1 MPITNALLVR
11 YRDGYKTGFSA
22 NLSTYGRRE
31 GFLNIGDVSEVN
43 AVNATITQ
51 VLAVQSVLQEA
62 VTIGVEPTSSD
73 DTPYLGVW
81 VGDYVTAPAADGTPT
96 SYRVVSMTATC
107 DDEGFAKFVPELRTR
122 TDEVAERTRLWLKR
136 IGDGTL
142 AGRSQKATLIRPL
155 DAKVPSGKVE
165 AVSPPGFSQFALSVA
180 ESEKYNVEDPFRL
193 TQVDATLLSAGSTS
207 TTVKVRKNGSDV
219 LTVTIPAN
227 VTHVVE
233 FPTTLSFVRGD
244 KLSVSTTAV
253 GTGAT
258 GLYVN
263 LIGGPAY

>member
-1 MPITNALLVR
+1 VPITNVLLVR
-11 YRDGYKTGFSA
+11 YRDGYKTGSA
-22 NLSTYGRRE
+22 ADLATYGRRE
-31 GFLNIGDVSEVN
+31 GFLNIGDVSEIN

-51 VLAVQSVLQEA
+51 VLATQSVLQQA
-62 VTIGVEPTSSD
+62 VTLGVEPSADD

-81 VGDYVTAPAADGTPT
+81 LGDYVTAPAANGTAT
-96 SYRVVSMTATC
+96 SYRVVSITATC

-142 AGRSQKATLIRPL
+142 AGRSQKATIIRPL
-155 DAKVPSGKVE
+155 NAKIPTGKVD
-165 AVSPPGFSQFALSVA
+165 AVSPPGFSQFAMSVA
-180 ESEKYNVEDPFRL
+180 ESERYNVEDPFRL
-193 TQVDATLLSAGSTS
+193 TQVDATLLTAGTTT
-207 TTVKVRKNGSDV
+207 TTVEVRKNGSSAQT
-219 LTVTIPAN
+219 LTLTSGVS
-227 VTHVVE
+227 HVVE
-233 FPTTLSFVRGD
+233 FPTTVSFVRGD
-244 KLSVSTTAV
+244 KLTVKTTAV

>member
-11 YRDGYKTGFSA
+11 YRDGYKTGFA
-22 NLSTYGRRE
+22 ADFATYGRRE
-31 GFLNIGDVSEVN
+31 GFLSIGDVSDVN

-51 VLAVQSVLQEA
+51 VLAVQSQLQEA
-62 VTIGVEPTSSD
+62 VTMGVEPSATD

-81 VGDYVTAPAADGTPT
+81 VGDYVTAPDASGTAT
-96 SYRVVSMTATC
+96 SYRVVSITGTC
-107 DDEGFAKFVPELRTR
+107 DEEGFARFVPELRTR

-155 DAKVPSGKVE
+155 DSKVPSGKAE
-165 AVSPPGFSQFALSVA
+165 SVSPPGFSQFALSVA
-180 ESEKYNVEDPFRL
+180 ESEPYNVEDPFRL
-193 TQVDATLLSAGSTS
+193 TQVDATLLTSGSTT
-207 TTVKVRKNGSDV
+207 TTVKVRKNSSDILTLTIGSG
-219 LTVTIPAN
+219 

-244 KLSVSTTAV
+244 KLTVKTTAV

>member
-51 VLAVQSVLQEA
+51 VLATQSVLQQA
-62 VTIGVEPTSSD
+62 VTLGVEPSADS

-81 VGDYVTAPAADGTPT
+81 VGDYVTAPAVDATPT
-96 SYRVVSMTATC
+96 SYRVVSISATC
-107 DDEGFAKFVPELRTR
+107 DDEGFARFVPELRTR

-142 AGRSQKATLIRPL
+142 AGRSQKATVIRPL
-155 DAKVPSGKVE
+155 SAKVPSGKVDG
-165 AVSPPGFSQFALSVA
+165 VSPPGFSQFALSVA

-193 TQVDATLLSAGSTS
+193 TQVDATLLTSGSTT
-207 TTVKVRKNGSDV
+207 TTVDVRKNGSTI
-219 LTVTIPAN
+219 LTVSIGSG

-244 KLSVSTTAV
+244 KLSVKTTAA

-263 LIGGPAY
+263 LIGGPAL